1 MKKAA
6 KIIIAAI
13 ITYII
18 IFITDF
24 TLVLNE
30 KNPVFCIIKE
40 TDLCHKPDYTCIPRP
55 VTGKLCHGLGY
66 TYEITPHP
74 ITGKREYTLFIFG
87 QAVSSNVTN
96 GVQTDEQPQTAE
108 TVTAKPQN
116 IPLLSDG
123 SPDDYLFYADSADN
137 EITDENVISQ
147 IWEMLVNIESLPPV
161 TLDENDTVGSAS
173 SFIIMLKHRS
183 TGEEY
188 TLSSGI
194 LYENPNNDGGAAL
207 AVIRSKS
214 FTAYYNAF
222 YSDDGETW
230 YGISPQLTAP
240 PEITAPETSSRKS
253 NIVVVSCQRNDFYRK
268 GTFIDIDGKVYEYDF
283 TDEKIVDN
291 NDFVSRLEDYYHSAD
306 VGYTQT
312 VQDPDLL
319 RKIAALSDSIS
330 PNAEITK
337 EQTSSDT
344 EPNTVYVLNSDSKL
358 IKLYSNGS
366 FTETNTDRYAIEAA
380 DLCRIL

>member
-6 KIIIAAI
+6 KIIIAI
-13 ITYII
+13 IIAYII

-30 KNPVFCIIKE
+30 KNPVFCIIKSSKE
-40 TDLCHKPDYTCIPRP
+40 TD
-55 VTGKLCHGLGY
+55 LCHGLGY

-96 GVQTDEQPQTAE
+96 GVQTDEQPQTTEATTTE
-108 TVTAKPQN
+108 TQN

-194 LYENPNNDGGAAL
+194 LYENPNNDGGPAL

-240 PEITAPETSSRKS
+240 PEITATETADETSSRKS

-319 RKIAALSDSIS
+319 WKIAALSDSIS
-330 PNAEITK
+330 PNAEIAK

-366 FTETNTDRYAIEAA
+366 VTETNTDRYAIEAA